1 MPEDEQGIGQ
11 YAVPDQPLSGV
22 GVLVTRP
29 THQSEGLQ
37 RMLERLGAH
46 VFQHALLRI
55 SPPLDPNAVQA
66 ALAEIEDSE
75 VVIFASANAVR
86 ATVNMLPGVASRLQ
100 QPLIACLG
108 TATSKALQGIGLTVD
123 IMPDGGSTSEA
134 LLAVEEFSA
143 VAIRDRLV
151 SIIKGE
157 GGRNVLA
164 NSLNERGAH
173 VQLVN
178 VYRRE
183 PSGEGIAQLL
193 DDHCGDI
200 DMVIVT
206 SGESLARLHELAGIE
221 RVRKL
226 PLVLPSDRVLA
237 QAVELGFGGPF
248 VVPRQVNDSELARAA
263 NSLMLGIRTAHEVEH
278 E

>member
-11 YAVPDQPLSGV
+11 YAKPDQALSSV

-29 THQSEGLQ
+29 THQSAGLQ
-37 RMLERLGAH
+37 RMLERLGAQ
-46 VFQHALLRI
+46 VFQHPLLRI
-55 SPPLDPNAVQA
+55 SPPLDPNAAQT

-75 VVIFASANAVR
+75 VVVFTSANAVR
-86 ATVNMLPGVASRLQ
+86 AAVNMLPGVASRLR

-108 TATSKALQGIGLTVD
+108 LATAKALQGIGLTVD
-123 IMPDGGSTSEA
+123 IMPDGASTSEA
-134 LLAVEEFSA
+134 LLAADALRAAA
-143 VAIRDRLV
+143 VRERRV

-164 NSLNERGAH
+164 DSLRKRGAH

-183 PSGEGIAQLL
+183 PTGEGIAQLL

-221 RVRKL
+221 RVANL

-237 QAVELGFGGPF
+237 QAVELGFSGPF